1 MTPKDDLREWIL
13 KNYNPAVSD
22 FIANIVELHA
32 LDCGWKEDD
41 VGELLDV
48 LHYELREVLMNVVES
63 YEEEV
68 TE

>member
-13 KNYNPAVSD
+13 KNYNPALSD
-22 FIANIVELHA
+22 FIDNIVESHA
-32 LDCGWKEDD
+32 RACGWKEYD

-48 LHYELREVLMNVVES
+48 LHYKLREVIMNVVES